1 MRHRFSPNGVISLG
15 MIRLENYTTR
25 LGYFILMKCPKEA
38 FHEFNA
44 VCRNVLAG
52 QLDDLCAG
60 DCTRLAEMVN
70 VPAVAIRRCRLQGY
84 DLTTKDGGVVPS
96 WQAFA
101 VLILA
106 KAEGLLPSVSTSRKE
121 RAMTIRADDMH
132 SLRCIPA

>member
-25 LGYFILMKCPKEA
+25 LGYFILLKCPKEA

-70 VPAVAIRRCRLQGY
+70 VPAAAIRRCRLQGY
-84 DLTTKDGGVVPS
+84 DLTNQGRRCRS
-96 WQAFA
+96 F
-101 VLILA
+101 LA
-106 KAEGLLPSVSTSRKE
+106 GFRRLDPCQVRGTYSFRLCIAE
-121 RAMTIRADDMH
+121 RARDGH
-132 SLRCIPA
+132 SRRRYA

>member
-70 VPAVAIRRCRLQGY
+70 VPAAAIRRCRLQGY

-106 KAEGLLPSVSTSRKE
+106 KAEGLIPSVSALRKE
-121 RAMTIRADDMH
+121 RAMAIRADDMH
-132 SLRCIPA
+132 SLRCIRA